1 MFDKL
6 FERIVL
12 QLILWKERVCLVV
25 RETYM
30 TSYLVGLL
38 VECLVLIC
46 ALSCVYTLCVR
57 AASVL

>member
-25 RETYM
+25 CETYM